1 MLNNKVLLI
10 ASRMGRILSVPLLL
24 LFNWISNLLEALF
37 GQLSWAPPAWMLRA
51 KGLIALVA
59 RWMASHGTL
68 VVLLLVLGGGIWWG
82 QPLFKKVFQGV
93 VADKAE
99 IKQASV
105 RLIPPT
111 RTEIENNGS
120 PKPVALEFSAA
131 SAPLAKIGK
140 DAPGISMSPAHPGK
154 WVWASDTR
162 LEFLPGEDWPVGQQY
177 TIKLGKKALAP
188 HVDLETREFEFQS
201 PTFVITLANAQ
212 FYQDPVQASLRKAVY
227 EIRFSHPVQPGE
239 LEQRVLLSYGEAGKS
254 LLDFGKSNVK
264 FTVVYDK
271 FKINATIHSEA
282 LAIPAV
288 TGAMVLRIASGVK
301 AQRGGKGS
309 PDEIVK
315 AVEVPGLNSLAIEK
329 IDGSVITGDDG
340 EPQHVL
346 NIQSSMLVHEREM
359 SRMVSAWALPARDG
373 KKPDNGDQGWSDP
386 AEVTEA
392 VLKRAQKV
400 ALTAISQERE
410 ANATHMF
417 RYKAD
422 PGAHL
427 LIRVGKGLKSIGGYQ
442 LGEKRDAIIQ
452 VKAFAPE
459 LAIMS
464 KGSLLALN
472 GEKKLPIMVRDL
484 PGMRV
489 EIARL
494 LPHQLHMLATQSDG
508 AFSQPQ
514 FYRGITPDN
523 LTERFEKE
531 VPLTHLRPGKTHY
544 ETIDFAQYL
553 KSGSG
558 ERHGA
563 FLLSVRGYEPKKGA
577 GSSDDSAWVSRGN
590 EYGDEGGYYEGDMS
604 EERQHFDPA
613 SMKDTRLV
621 LVTDLGFL
629 IKRAADGSSD
639 VFVQSIAGGTPVA
652 EATVEVWGRNGLVL
666 TAHKTDSSGQARL
679 PNLNAYTREK
689 SPVLL
694 VVKKGDDLSFMP
706 LHRGDRGLDLSRFDI
721 GGVHGAGL
729 PNQTR
734 AYLFSDR
741 GIYRPG
747 DTINVGMII
756 KSGDWAQSAKDLP
769 VEAEIIDARG
779 LVAKREKLK
788 VGAGGMA
795 EISYTTFD
803 SSPTGNYTINLNLA
817 RDTGQTT
824 PGSVNVAPLQ
834 LGSTT
839 VKVQEFMPDRMKISA
854 RLSSEVAEGWVS
866 PKELKARINV
876 QNLFGT
882 PAPKRRVEAALTLT
896 PAYPAFRSYPDYAF
910 FDPQRGK
917 ERYTDPLA
925 SVETDEKGNV
935 ELDLGLQRYAP
946 ATYQLHLL
954 AKAFEPEGGRSVA
967 AEAATLV
974 SEMPYLIGFKADGAL
989 GYVDRAATR
998 KLNFIAIDPSARK
1011 TAVKGLTLQR
1021 VERKVLSVLVQQRN
1035 GLFKYESRAKE
1046 VLLKEQPLAIPAEGL
1061 HFDLATETPG
1071 NFAYVIRNADGL
1083 ELNRVEYSVAGTGNV
1098 TRSLDRNAEL
1108 QLALNKKE
1116 YEPGE
1121 EIEIS
1126 IRAPYAGAGLITIE
1140 RDKVVAHQ
1148 WFKTDKTASVQKI
1161 RLPKGFE
1168 GNGYVMVQ
1176 FVRDPASDEVYMSPL
1191 SYGVVPFASSLAAR
1205 TTKIALHAPGLVKPG
1220 QTIKMRLDSPKAA
1233 RAVVF
1238 AVDEGILQVARYPNP
1253 DPLKFFFTKRALEVS
1268 TSQILDLILPEF
1280 KKLIQASA
1288 PGGDADGA
1296 LGKHL
1301 NPFKRKTD
1309 KPVVFWSGIVEV
1321 EGSKE
1326 FSYTVPENFN
1336 GTLRIMA
1343 VAVNDSS
1350 TAAAVTKTTVRGDL
1364 ILLPSVPVALTPGD
1378 EVEIGVGLANN
1389 VKGSGKDAPVAVTLQ
1404 TSPQLEVV
1412 GAPSQT
1418 LRVSERSEA
1427 STKFRI
1433 RARAGER
1440 AELGSASV
1448 IFTAQYKEAKA
1459 RLSTDL
1465 SVRPASTFVTLV
1477 QTGRFHGSGNLRL
1490 QGGFYPNFQA
1500 NEFAAST
1507 SPWSFASGL
1516 IQYLVAYPHGCTE
1529 QITSQTFPMVI
1540 LSARPEMAK
1549 ELLAARKKT
1558 GLHAVPDPRKA
1569 IEKTLA
1575 TLRSRQTAE
1584 GGFGLWDAGYIE
1596 PFATVYATHMLLEA
1610 RERKVPVPEDMLQRS
1625 MGYLQLYLARR
1636 DGGRYDWRN
1645 RAYAAYLLTRHGV
1658 VTTAALVNLRAAQPT
1673 DRDGKKSTDLGA
1685 VYLAAS
1691 YQMLKQDKAARELL
1705 EPVWQDLVE
1714 RIKQNKR
1721 YGYWDY
1727 YYDPL
1732 VHDAMMI
1739 YLISR
1744 HFPDKLK
1751 QLPVEAFDR
1760 IGALVQDGGYHSLSS
1775 SSVIMAVDAYS
1786 NVAASS
1792 SAGSL
1797 KLSVVDRQGKA
1808 QALTLGSPAL
1818 LAKTEIPLD
1827 AAMLKLANWGD
1838 FPLYYS
1844 LSESGYERNVPV
1856 TAQSNGLEII
1866 REFLDASG
1874 KPVNEAGI
1882 GDELTVRLRVRSTGR
1897 EQVANVAVADVLPGG
1912 LEPVLTS
1919 PSDSPDS
1926 NEPLWRKRLGGGG
1939 SWGIQYA
1946 DIREDRVLFYGHVHS
1961 RQSEVTYKVRATN
1974 AGEFVVPGAWGE
1986 AMYDRKTFARSAGG
2000 KFVVKALAK

>member
-1 MLNNKVLLI
+1 M
-10 ASRMGRILSVPLLL
+10 
-24 LFNWISNLLEALF
+24 LF
-37 GQLSWAPPAWMLRA
+37 GQLSWAPPEWMLCA
-51 KGLIALVA
+51 KGYIASVV
-59 RWMASHGTL
+59 RWMTSHYTF
-68 VVLLLVLGGGIWWG
+68 VALLIIMGGGIWWG
-82 QPLFKKVFQGV
+82 QPMFKKVFHGV
-93 VADKAE
+93 VADSAV

-105 RLIPPT
+105 EVIPPA

-120 PKPVALEFSAA
+120 PRPVALVFSTA

-140 DAPGISMSPAHPGK
+140 DAPEITLTPAHPGK
-154 WVWASDTR
+154 WVWTSDTR
-162 LEFLPGEDWPVGQQY
+162 LEFIPGEDWPIGQHY
-177 TIKLGKKALAP
+177 TIKLGKRALAP
-188 HVDLETREFEFQS
+188 HVDVETREYEFQS
-201 PTFVITLANAQ
+201 PAFEIAVSNAQ

-239 LEQRVLLSYGEAGKS
+239 LEQRVQLSYGEAGKT
-254 LLDFGKSNVK
+254 LLDFSKSNVK
-264 FTVVYDK
+264 FTVIYDK

-288 TGAMVLRIASGVK
+288 TSAMVLRIAPGVK
-301 AQRGGKGS
+301 AQRGGKANQE
-309 PDEIVK
+309 EIVK

-329 IDGSVITGDDG
+329 IDGSVVTGDDG
-340 EPQHVL
+340 EPQHML
-346 NIQSSMLVHEREM
+346 NIQSSMMVHEREM
-359 SRMVSAWALPARDG
+359 SRLVSAWALPARTEKKDG
-373 KKPDNGDQGWSDP
+373 EQGWTDP
-386 AEVTEA
+386 AEVTDA
-392 VLKRAQKV
+392 VLKLAQKI
-400 ALTAISQERE
+400 ALTAIPQERE
-410 ANATHMF
+410 ANEIHMF
-417 RYKAD
+417 RFKAD
-422 PGAHL
+422 PGSYL
-427 LIRVGKGLKSIGGYQ
+427 LVRVDKGLKSIGGYQ

-472 GEKKLPIMVRDL
+472 GEKKLPVLVRDL
-484 PGMRV
+484 PGIHV

-494 LPHQLHMLATQSDG
+494 LPHQLHLLATQSDG
-508 AFSQPQ
+508 AFTQPQ

-523 LTERFEKE
+523 LTERFEKDI
-531 VPLTHLRPGKTHY
+531 PLTHLRPGKTHY

-553 KSGSG
+553 KTGSG

-563 FLLSVRGYEPKKGA
+563 FLLSVRGYEPKKAA
-577 GSSDDSAWVSRGN
+577 GSGDDSAWGSRNN
-590 EYGDEGGYYEGDMS
+590 ENGEEGGDYPGETS
-604 EERQHFDPA
+604 EEQRQFDP
-613 SMKDTRLV
+613 STMKDTRLV

-629 IKRAADGSSD
+629 IKKAADGASD
-639 VFVQSIAGGTPVA
+639 VFVQSIASGAPVA
-652 EATVEVWGRNGLVL
+652 DATVEVWGRNGLVL
-666 TAHKTDSSGQARL
+666 TAQKTDSSGQAHL

-721 GGVHGAGL
+721 GGVYGAGL

-741 GIYRPG
+741 GVYRPG
-747 DTINVGMII
+747 DTLHIGMVV
-756 KSGDWAQSAKDLP
+756 KSGDWAQSAQDLP

-788 VGAGGMA
+788 VGPGGMA

-824 PGSVNVAPLQ
+824 PGSVNVVPLQ
-834 LGSTT
+834 LGTTT
-839 VKVQEFMPDRMKISA
+839 VKVQEFIPDRMKINA
-854 RLSSEVAEGWVS
+854 RLSSEVVEGWVS
-866 PKELKARINV
+866 PKDLKARINV

-882 PAPKRRVEAALTLT
+882 PAPKRRVEATLTLT

-925 SVETDEKGNV
+925 KAETDDQGNV
-935 ELDLGLQRYAP
+935 ELDLGLQRYAA

-967 AEAATLV
+967 AEASTLV

-989 GYVDRAATR
+989 GYVDRASTR
-998 KLNFIAIDPSARK
+998 KLTLIAIDPTARK

-1021 VERKVLSVLVQQRN
+1021 LERRVLSVLVKQKN

-1046 VLLKEQPLAIPAEGL
+1046 VLLKEQPLILAVEGL
-1061 HFDLATETPG
+1061 QFNLATETPG
-1071 NFAYVIRNADGL
+1071 NFVYVVRNAGGL
-1083 ELNRVEYSVAGTGNV
+1083 ELNRIEYSVAGTGNV

-1108 QLALNKKE
+1108 QLTLNKKE

-1140 RDKVVAHQ
+1140 RDKVYTHQ

-1161 RLPKGFE
+1161 RLPKGYE

-1205 TTKIALHAPGLVKPG
+1205 TTKISLHAPELVKPG
-1220 QTIKMRLDSPKAA
+1220 QTIKMRLESSKPA

-1238 AVDEGILQVARYPNP
+1238 AVDEGILQVARYQNP
-1253 DPLKFFFTKRALEVS
+1253 DPLKFFFTKRALEVG

-1280 KKLIQASA
+1280 KKIIQAAA

-1309 KPVVFWSGIVEV
+1309 KPVVFWSGIVDV
-1321 EGSKE
+1321 QGSKE

-1336 GTLRIMA
+1336 GALRVMA
-1343 VAVNDSS
+1343 VVVNDGS

-1364 ILLPSVPVALTPGD
+1364 ILLPTVPVALTPGD

-1389 VKGSGKDAPVAVTLQ
+1389 LKGSGKDANVAVTLQ

-1412 GAPSQT
+1412 GAATQT
-1418 LRVSERSEA
+1418 LKVSERSEA

-1433 RARAGER
+1433 RARAG
-1440 AELGSASV
+1440 AQAQLGSASV
-1448 IFTAQYKEAKA
+1448 IFAAQYKDAKA

-1465 SVRPASTFVTLV
+1465 SVRPASTLVTLV
-1477 QTGRFHGSGNLRL
+1477 QAGRFHGVGDLKL
-1490 QGGFYPNFQA
+1490 QGGFYPNFQR

-1540 LSARPEMAK
+1540 LSARPELAK
-1549 ELLAARKKT
+1549 ELLAVRKNA
-1558 GLHAVPDPRKA
+1558 GLQAVPDPKKA
-1569 IEKTLA
+1569 LEKTISI
-1575 TLRSRQTAE
+1575 LRSRQTAE
-1584 GGFGLWDAGYIE
+1584 GGFGLWDAGYVE

-1610 RERKVPVPEDMLQRS
+1610 RERKLPVPEDMLQRS
-1625 MGYLQLYLARR
+1625 MGYLQQYLAHT
-1636 DGGRYDWRN
+1636 DNSRYDWRN
-1645 RAYAAYLLTRHGV
+1645 RAYAAYVLTRHGV
-1658 VTTAALVNLRAAQPT
+1658 VTTAALVNLRAAQPK
-1673 DRDGKKSTDLGA
+1673 DKDNKKVADLGA

-1705 EPVWQDLVE
+1705 EPVWQDMVE

-1721 YGYWDY
+1721 YGYSDY

-1732 VHDAMMI
+1732 VHDAMMV
-1739 YLISR
+1739 YLISK

-1751 QLPVEAFDR
+1751 QLPPETFDR
-1760 IGALVQDGGYHSLSS
+1760 IAALVQDGWYHSLSS
-1775 SSVIMAVDAYS
+1775 SSVILAVDAYS

-1792 SAGSL
+1792 AAGSL
-1797 KLSVVDRQGKA
+1797 KVFVTDRQGKA
-1808 QALTLGSPAL
+1808 QTLMLGSPAL
-1818 LAKTEIPLD
+1818 LAKTEVPLN

-1844 LSESGYERNVPV
+1844 LSESGYERNVPT
-1856 TAQSNGLEII
+1856 TAQSSGLEII

-1874 KPVNEAGI
+1874 KSVNEAVI
-1882 GDELTVRLRVRSTGR
+1882 GDELTVRLRVRGTGR
-1897 EQVANVAVADVLPGG
+1897 DQVANVAVADVLPGG

-1919 PSDSPDS
+1919 PSDSEDP
-1926 NEPLWRKRLGGGG
+1926 NVPLWRKRLGGGG
-1939 SWGIQYA
+1939 SWSIQYA
-1946 DIREDRVLFYGHVHS
+1946 DIREDRVLFYGHVFT

-1974 AGEFVVPGAWGE
+1974 AGEFVVPGTWGE